1 MPLTAVASDAFYDS
15 MRTVKIVLA
24 TLLSAGVLSAMIAAA
39 VIYAGLF
46 NVAATDPHW
55 PATYWVLERARVRS
69 IQMHAAGLTPPAGYD
84 APSRIV
90 AAVGHFSEH
99 CATCHG
105 APGAKQSDVAEG
117 LYPRP
122 PNLKEPAGRYTSGE
136 LFWILKHGI
145 KMSGMP
151 SMASDGDA
159 MLWSTVAFLEKLP
172 RMSDEAYND
181 LWMQAQAAGSQSGM
195 NHGAMNMDGVGP
207 AGQSADDHTGAPAG
221 TGAGSAQTPAGH
233 SHK

>member
-1 MPLTAVASDAFYDS
+1 MTAVGPDALYDG
-15 MRTVKIVLA
+15 MRTVKIVLV
-24 TLLSAGVLSAMIAAA
+24 TLLSAGVLSVLIAAA

-46 NVAATDPHW
+46 NVAATEPHW
-55 PATYWVLERARVRS
+55 PATSWVLERARVRS
-69 IQMHAAGLTPPAGYD
+69 IQVHAVGLAPPAGYD
-84 APSRIV
+84 APNKIV

-105 APGAKQSDVAEG
+105 APGAKQSDLAEG
-117 LYPRP
+117 MYPRP
-122 PNLKEPAGRYTSGE
+122 PNLKAVAGRYTPGE

-151 SMASDGDA
+151 SMESDGDA

-181 LWMQAQAAGSQSGM
+181 LWMQAQAAGGQGGM
-195 NHGAMNMDGVGP
+195 DHGAMNMDGAGSAGQPADGRAAGP
-207 AGQSADDHTGAPAG
+207 AGAG
-221 TGAGSAQTPAGH
+221 TGNAQTPPAGH